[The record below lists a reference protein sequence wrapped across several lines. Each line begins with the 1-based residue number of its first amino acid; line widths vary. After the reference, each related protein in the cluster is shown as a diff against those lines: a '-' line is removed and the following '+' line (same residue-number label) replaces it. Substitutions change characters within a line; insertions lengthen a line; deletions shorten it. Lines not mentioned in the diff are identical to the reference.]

1 MKKIISLLFLVVLS
15 SCDQN
20 HSNEKFEKK
29 TVENKYSLSV
39 PENLGV
45 TTELNNEASLQLQNQ
60 FDEFYVIVIDELKTD
75 FVNAVENNL
84 LNTTPDLDGYYN
96 ATLNNLKK
104 SGLKDFKL
112 YDVKKKKINSSS
124 AIVFSV
130 SGITDGFNVFYRFA
144 IVQGK
149 DRYYQI
155 MSWTEASKEKQ
166 YTERMNRILDSFNVK
181 EAGYSKSKNRL
192 AKDRTKK

>member
-1 MKKIISLLFLVVLS
+1 MKKIITLLFLAVLY
-15 SCDQN
+15 SCDQYN
-20 HSNEKFEKK
+20 SNEKFEKK

-39 PENLGV
+39 PESLGA
-45 TTELNNEASLQLQNQ
+45 TTELNDEASLQLQNQ

-75 FVNAVENNL
+75 FVDAIENNL

-96 ATLNNLKK
+96 ATLNNFKK
-104 SGLKDFKL
+104 SGLKDFKF

-130 SGITDGFNVFYRFA
+130 SGISDGFNVFYRFA

-149 DRYYQI
+149 ERYYQI
-155 MSWTEASKEKQ
+155 MSWTEASKEKK
-166 YTERMNRILDSFNVK
+166 YNERMNRILDSFNVE
-181 EAGYSKSKNRL
+181 EAGYSKSSNRL
-192 AKDRTKK
+192 AKKRKK